1 MDLTG
6 KRVLITA
13 AGQGIGFTTARL
25 FAAAGAEVI
34 ASDINLER
42 LQGSAGIRALTLNVT
57 DPAAI
62 AAAAEAIGPI
72 DVLFNCAGVVHSGS
86 ILDCSEDQWAFAL
99 DLNVTAMY
107 RMIRAFLPGMLA
119 RGKGSIINMSS
130 VASSVKGVPNR
141 FAYSASK
148 AAVIGLTRSVAAD
161 YVTQGIRCNAIC
173 PGTVESPSLR
183 QRIAEQARE
192 QGAASKRCIRR
203 SSPVS
208 RSGAS
213 APPRKSP
220 NWRCIW
226 PLTPVHTPPAR
237 CRSSTAAGATEGM
250 GPQAVALAI
259 LSLGSAR
266 TPHVLRVRSGSARCP
281 HPNCLRSRHLGPIPP
296 AYFERG
302 RHETFTLRATRAR
315 APRHVGYARP
325 PARFVAA
332 YCRRGGAALL
342 PASLAKL
349 RALDSATLPLVEGQ
363 PRIGACV
370 GGIGKFICIGLNY
383 ADHAAETGA
392 AIPEEPVVFNKW
404 TSAVIGPYDRVEIPR
419 GSQKTDWEVELG
431 VVIGLG
437 GRYISEAD
445 AMRHVAGYCVI
456 NDVSEREYQIERG
469 GTWDKGKGCDTFGPI
484 GPWLVTADE
493 IADPHSLNLWLE
505 VDGKRYQ
512 DGNTSTMIFRIP
524 QIVSYLS
531 RFMSLQP
538 GDVISTGTPPGVG
551 MGQKP
556 QPIYLRAGQTM
567 RLGIEGLGEQR
578 QQTVQA

>member
-1 MDLTG
+1 MKLLRYG
-6 KRVLITA
+6 EP
-13 AGQGIGFTTARL
+13 GQ
-25 FAAAGAEVI
+25 
-34 ASDINLER
+34 ER
-42 LQGSAGIRALTLNVT
+42 
-57 DPAAI
+57 
-62 AAAAEAIGPI
+62 
-72 DVLFNCAGVVHSGS
+72 
-86 ILDCSEDQWAFAL
+86 
-99 DLNVTAMY
+99 
-107 RMIRAFLPGMLA
+107 PGMLDA
-119 RGKGSIINMSS
+119 QGRLRDLSQHI
-130 VASSVKGVPNR
+130 
-141 FAYSASK
+141 
-148 AAVIGLTRSVAAD
+148 AD
-161 YVTQGIRCNAIC
+161 V
-173 PGTVESPSLR
+173 
-183 QRIAEQARE
+183 
-192 QGAASKRCIRR
+192 
-203 SSPVS
+203 
-208 RSGAS
+208 
-213 APPRKSP
+213 
-220 NWRCIW
+220 
-226 PLTPVHTPPAR
+226 
-237 CRSSTAAGATEGM
+237 
-250 GPQAVALAI
+250 
-259 LSLGSAR
+259 
-266 TPHVLRVRSGSARCP
+266 
-281 HPNCLRSRHLGPIPP
+281 
-296 AYFERG
+296 
-302 RHETFTLRATRAR
+302 
-315 APRHVGYARP
+315 
-325 PARFVAA
+325 
-332 YCRRGGAALL
+332 GGAELL

-349 RALDSATLPLVEGQ
+349 RALDSAALPLVEGQ
-363 PRIGACV
+363 ARLGACV

-404 TSAVIGPYDRVEIPR
+404 TSAVVGPYDRVEIPR

-437 GRYISEAD
+437 GRYISETD
-445 AMRHVAGYCVI
+445 AMSHVAGYCVI

>member
-1 MDLTG
+1 MKLL
-6 KRVLITA
+6 RY
-13 AGQGIGFTTARL
+13 GQPGQ
-25 FAAAGAEVI
+25 
-34 ASDINLER
+34 ER
-42 LQGSAGIRALTLNVT
+42 
-57 DPAAI
+57 
-62 AAAAEAIGPI
+62 
-72 DVLFNCAGVVHSGS
+72 
-86 ILDCSEDQWAFAL
+86 
-99 DLNVTAMY
+99 
-107 RMIRAFLPGMLA
+107 PGMLDA
-119 RGKGSIINMSS
+119 QGRLRDLSQHI
-130 VASSVKGVPNR
+130 
-141 FAYSASK
+141 
-148 AAVIGLTRSVAAD
+148 AD
-161 YVTQGIRCNAIC
+161 V
-173 PGTVESPSLR
+173 
-183 QRIAEQARE
+183 
-192 QGAASKRCIRR
+192 
-203 SSPVS
+203 
-208 RSGAS
+208 
-213 APPRKSP
+213 
-220 NWRCIW
+220 
-226 PLTPVHTPPAR
+226 
-237 CRSSTAAGATEGM
+237 
-250 GPQAVALAI
+250 
-259 LSLGSAR
+259 
-266 TPHVLRVRSGSARCP
+266 
-281 HPNCLRSRHLGPIPP
+281 
-296 AYFERG
+296 
-302 RHETFTLRATRAR
+302 
-315 APRHVGYARP
+315 
-325 PARFVAA
+325 
-332 YCRRGGAALL
+332 GGAALL
-342 PASLAKL
+342 SSSLAKL
-349 RALDSATLPLVEGQ
+349 RALDSAALPLVEGQ
-363 PRIGACV
+363 PRLGACV

-404 TSAVIGPYDRVEIPR
+404 TSAVVGPNDRVEIPR

>member
-1 MDLTG
+1 MKLLRYG
-6 KRVLITA
+6 EP
-13 AGQGIGFTTARL
+13 GQ
-25 FAAAGAEVI
+25 
-34 ASDINLER
+34 ER
-42 LQGSAGIRALTLNVT
+42 
-57 DPAAI
+57 
-62 AAAAEAIGPI
+62 
-72 DVLFNCAGVVHSGS
+72 
-86 ILDCSEDQWAFAL
+86 
-99 DLNVTAMY
+99 
-107 RMIRAFLPGMLA
+107 PGMLDA
-119 RGKGSIINMSS
+119 QGRLRDLSQHI
-130 VASSVKGVPNR
+130 
-141 FAYSASK
+141 
-148 AAVIGLTRSVAAD
+148 AD
-161 YVTQGIRCNAIC
+161 V
-173 PGTVESPSLR
+173 
-183 QRIAEQARE
+183 
-192 QGAASKRCIRR
+192 
-203 SSPVS
+203 
-208 RSGAS
+208 
-213 APPRKSP
+213 
-220 NWRCIW
+220 
-226 PLTPVHTPPAR
+226 
-237 CRSSTAAGATEGM
+237 
-250 GPQAVALAI
+250 
-259 LSLGSAR
+259 
-266 TPHVLRVRSGSARCP
+266 
-281 HPNCLRSRHLGPIPP
+281 
-296 AYFERG
+296 
-302 RHETFTLRATRAR
+302 
-315 APRHVGYARP
+315 
-325 PARFVAA
+325 
-332 YCRRGGAALL
+332 GGAALS

-349 RALDSATLPLVEGQ
+349 RALDSAALPLVEGQ
-363 PRIGACV
+363 PRLGACV

-404 TSAVIGPYDRVEIPR
+404 TSAVVGPYDRVEIPR

-493 IADPHSLNLWLE
+493 IADPHNLNLWLE

-556 QPIYLRAGQTM
+556 QPVYLRAGQTM